1 LSLGRKSGGFVD
13 VRYWGFVC
21 GDEAMGWRR
30 ERGEGR
36 GERRGEREGKQ
47 RRMNE

>member
-1 LSLGRKSGGFVD
+1 MD

-36 GERRGEREGKQ
+36 GEERGKESKE
-47 RRMNE
+47 E